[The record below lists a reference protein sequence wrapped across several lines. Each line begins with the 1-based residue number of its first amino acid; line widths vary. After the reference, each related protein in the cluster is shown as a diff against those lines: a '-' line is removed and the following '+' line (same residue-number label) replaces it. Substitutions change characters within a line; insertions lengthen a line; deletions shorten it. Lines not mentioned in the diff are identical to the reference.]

1 MIIPE
6 SDLIHTVR
14 IYSRSV
20 SQGTENEVLVGFTFA
35 TELPALVVKQ
45 SARIDRETR
54 EHVAADWLVFTP
66 YAQGVAEGQ
75 WVKCLDDAG
84 QVVLIGEIVQVDDPN
99 LIHDHLELTVR
110 KGSAELD
117 V

>member
-14 IYSRSV
+14 VYGRTDTL
-20 SQGTENEVLVGFTFA
+20 GPENEPIDSFA
-35 TELPALVVKQ
+35 FVTEIAGLVVPR
-45 SARIDRETR
+45 SARFDRETR
-54 EHVAADWLVFTP
+54 EHVATDSLVLTP
-66 YAQGVAEGQ
+66 YVSGIKEGQ
-75 WVKCLDDAG
+75 WVKCLDENG
-84 QVVLIGEIVQVDDPN
+84 IVVLLGEITQAIDPN

-110 KGSAELD
+110 KGSAEID

>member
-14 IYSRSV
+14 VYDRSDTK
-20 SQGTENEVLVGFTFA
+20 GPENEPVPDWTFI
-35 TELPALVVKQ
+35 TETPGLVVPR
-45 SARIDRETR
+45 SARFDRETR
-54 EHVAADWLVFTP
+54 EHVATDSLVLTP
-66 YAQGVAEGQ
+66 YVAGVKEGQ

-84 QVVLIGEIVQVDDPN
+84 QIVLLGEITQAIDPN

-110 KGSAELD
+110 KGAARID